1 MAHASLF
8 PEPLDDYS
16 LQLASKMSLSHFQ
29 NVSGRAR
36 IKLKFPRA
44 QALIYKVPRGEQELP
59 TNQPVLHQICYHLF
73 TQCSLPTANRSLSHD
88 PPVLTPSSDYCF
100 KQIYQQAMGK
110 SVTSSADYRYHRSET
125 VGETSTR
132 PEIRSDSLLNSQ
144 VDLPTCF

>member
-16 LQLASKMSLSHFQ
+16 LQLASKASLSHFQ

-73 TQCSLPTANRSLSHD
+73 AQCSLPTANRSLSHN

-110 SVTSSADYRYHRSET
+110 SVL
-125 VGETSTR
+125 V
-132 PEIRSDSLLNSQ
+132 
-144 VDLPTCF
+144 LPTIATTDQRQWEKRARGLRFDRIPY